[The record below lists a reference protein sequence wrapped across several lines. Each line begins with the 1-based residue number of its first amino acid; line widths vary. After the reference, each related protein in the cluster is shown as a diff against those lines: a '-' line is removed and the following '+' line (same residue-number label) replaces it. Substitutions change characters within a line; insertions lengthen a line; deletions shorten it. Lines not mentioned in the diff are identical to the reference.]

1 MSIGPGPGPDP
12 DPGRMVRG
20 AGSVRGGDVDWFKD
34 LFLGLGNME
43 VFHSLLLF
51 FLEDSAA
58 DDCEDADADC
68 DAADCEDDCEDADL
82 KDAWSDDCKDDVFLF
97 LFLLLLLLLLLLL
110 TLTLPLLPLTLPL
123 PLPMVVL
130 IGFLL

>member
-1 MSIGPGPGPDP
+1 MSIGPDP

-68 DAADCEDDCEDADL
+68 EDADL
-82 KDAWSDDCKDDVFLF
+82 KDDCSDDCKDDVFLF

-110 TLTLPLLPLTLPL
+110 TLPFPLTLPL

>member
-1 MSIGPGPGPDP
+1 MSIGPDP

-58 DDCEDADADC
+58 DDCD
-68 DAADCEDDCEDADL
+68 ADCEDDCEDADL
-82 KDAWSDDCKDDVFLF
+82 KDDCSDDCKDDVFLF

-110 TLTLPLLPLTLPL
+110 TLPFPLTLPL